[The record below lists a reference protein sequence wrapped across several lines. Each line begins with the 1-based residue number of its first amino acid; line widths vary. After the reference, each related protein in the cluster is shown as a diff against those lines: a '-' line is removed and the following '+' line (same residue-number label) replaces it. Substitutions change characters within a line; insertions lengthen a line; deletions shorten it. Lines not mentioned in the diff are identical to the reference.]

1 MRILYQ
7 DDLFLTCYLRCFHE
21 QSFTTELV
29 LPNPLGLTVISQV
42 LVKALSHNL
51 TLITMNNKLINY
63 QLSTN
68 PDKLLQYYDIFDDKN
83 DIGVGFSMV
92 PHDTKLTM

>member
-1 MRILYQ
+1 
-7 DDLFLTCYLRCFHE
+7 
-21 QSFTTELV
+21 
-29 LPNPLGLTVISQV
+29 
-42 LVKALSHNL
+42 
-51 TLITMNNKLINY
+51 MNNKLINY

-92 PHDTKLTM
+92 PHDTKLPV

>member
-1 MRILYQ
+1 
-7 DDLFLTCYLRCFHE
+7 
-21 QSFTTELV
+21 V

-92 PHDTKLTM
+92 PHDTKLPGVGFSMVPHDTKLPL